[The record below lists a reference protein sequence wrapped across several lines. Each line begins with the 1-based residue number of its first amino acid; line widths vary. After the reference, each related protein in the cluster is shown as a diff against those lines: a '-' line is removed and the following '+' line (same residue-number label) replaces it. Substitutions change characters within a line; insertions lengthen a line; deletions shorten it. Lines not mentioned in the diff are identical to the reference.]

1 MAGGRLMAD
10 IIYPGLAHQ
19 SLSIAK
25 SLHQGEAWEKIREL
39 AWLKYQQMSH
49 RVGRK
54 EEFYAWADK
63 QRNGEEG

>member
-1 MAGGRLMAD
+1 MK
-10 IIYPGLAHQ
+10 IY
-19 SLSIAK
+19 K
-25 SLHQGEAWEKIREL
+25 VLHLFKGEAWEKIREL

>member
-1 MAGGRLMAD
+1 MAD